1 MGKLWEFFE
10 NMNEIV
16 YVSDMDT
23 YQLVY
28 MNKKARSIY
37 EIDLV
42 EQLAGRKCYEILQ
55 AGGCACAICNNEA
68 LVEGQFIE
76 WHHYNPVLQKHY
88 MLKDTMI
95 VEDGR
100 RYRLEIALDDSL
112 HEQKS
117 VALNRYE
124 NLETLANEGLRV
136 ALTAPTAAK
145 SLDIVLEYIGRAL
158 HGQRTYIFEK
168 NAIGNDDN
176 TYEWVATGV
185 RPAKDTLQNL
195 PAEICRKWYQN
206 FQVNNNIIINDL
218 EEIRESDP
226 LQYENLKQQDI
237 HSLVVVP
244 LYDGQR
250 VFGFYGVDNAPK
262 ESLEYAANMLQIMG
276 HFIVSSLKRR
286 NLEKQLQ
293 NMSYHDQLTG
303 IGNRYALEEYIGEV
317 HGENGFGVVYCD
329 VTGLKRVN
337 DEQGYTAGDYLIL
350 QACASLQ
357 RVFGKEGL
365 FRIGGDELLVLCNGI
380 DEKVLEDKVA
390 ALRQDAEK
398 HQFALAVGSAW
409 QKSRSIDMDRM
420 MADSEK
426 LMYADKAAYYRE
438 KGIDRRR

>member
-1 MGKLWEFFE
+1 
-10 NMNEIV
+10 
-16 YVSDMDT
+16 
-23 YQLVY
+23 
-28 MNKKARSIY
+28 
-37 EIDLV
+37 
-42 EQLAGRKCYEILQ
+42 
-55 AGGCACAICNNEA
+55 
-68 LVEGQFIE
+68 
-76 WHHYNPVLQKHY
+76 
-88 MLKDTMI
+88 
-95 VEDGR
+95 
-100 RYRLEIALDDSL
+100 
-112 HEQKS
+112 
-117 VALNRYE
+117 
-124 NLETLANEGLRV
+124 
-136 ALTAPTAAK
+136 
-145 SLDIVLEYIGRAL
+145 
-158 HGQRTYIFEK
+158 
-168 NAIGNDDN
+168 
-176 TYEWVATGV
+176 
-185 RPAKDTLQNL
+185 
-195 PAEICRKWYQN
+195 
-206 FQVNNNIIINDL
+206 
-218 EEIRESDP
+218 
-226 LQYENLKQQDI
+226 
-237 HSLVVVP
+237 
-244 LYDGQR
+244 
-250 VFGFYGVDNAPK
+250 
-262 ESLEYAANMLQIMG
+262 MLQIMG

-337 DEQGYTAGDYLIL
+337 DEQGHTAGDYLIL

-426 LMYADKAAYYRE
+426 LMYEDKAAYYRE